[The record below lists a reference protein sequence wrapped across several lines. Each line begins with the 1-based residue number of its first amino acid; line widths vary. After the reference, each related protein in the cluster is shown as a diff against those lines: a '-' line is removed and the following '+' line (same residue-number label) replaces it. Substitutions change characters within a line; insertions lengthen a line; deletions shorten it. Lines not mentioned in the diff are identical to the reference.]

1 MPHTDDVPPV
11 SPDPAYPLAAWFLGP
26 RGENAAVWQEMF
38 AYIFQDYVHWRRNYF
53 PSDPV
58 VVSRVR
64 RRSDDHEAWVDTLA
78 AALDETL
85 NKLKQH
91 FPFHSPRYI
100 AHMLS
105 EQTLPSVLGY
115 FAGMLFNPNNVTAE
129 AAPITVE
136 LELEVGRMMAGMLGF
151 NPKRAW
157 AHITSGGTVAN
168 LEALWV
174 ARTVQFAPLMVQEFC
189 IERSLPFHIQRPSGS
204 TAPIQELSP
213 ADLLALRPNE
223 AILLWR
229 KLART
234 LHEEQGQPLAEVLK
248 QINDHIAGSKF
259 NAGHAGLPT
268 VLQATGLRPLIFASA
283 AAHYSI
289 AKTAN
294 ILGYGEA
301 AVRSVPVTPRFQ
313 MDMDALR
320 AMLDSM
326 APDEY
331 VAAVVG
337 IVGTTEEGAV
347 DPIHEIHFL
356 REERQRTRE
365 RSFWLHVDAA
375 WGGYMRSLFCGL
387 EIEQLPHGSSLEAIC
402 DQYVRVLRMTQK
414 VTLEAGTGRKARKT
428 SEVRWADRNV
438 YAAFLAMAD
447 ADSTT
452 VDPHKMG
459 FTPYPA
465 GIVAFRNGLV
475 TEHIVERAQYISDE
489 AGGIKAID
497 QPPRIDAVGPYILEG
512 SKPGAAALSCWL
524 AHKTIPLTAD
534 GHGQIVRTTLLSAK
548 KLFKLL
554 AHHRHVFDELHG
566 EATNEAGGES
576 GGAERS
582 PLPFTFVPLFE
593 PDTNIVCFV
602 ARPMRSEDGRLV
614 PNDWRLPWI
623 NLLNELIYAATSIA
637 PIDGRRPPPTVQ
649 PYFVSRTRFEQRQYD
664 AASIAPVLE
673 RAGVQAADYRR
684 HGLFVLRS
692 TVMNPWYGEAEQAGV
707 DYLAGFVQHLHTAAA
722 GAMQQVEQARRK
734 MIYDA
739 NDAG

>member
-1 MPHTDDVPPV
+1 VPYINDDQPAP
-11 SPDPAYPLAAWFLGP
+11 SDPAYPLAAWFLGP
-26 RGENAAVWQEMF
+26 RAENAALWQELF

-58 VVSRVR
+58 VVSRVQ
-64 RRSDDHEAWVDTLA
+64 RRSDNHEAWVDNLA

-136 LELEVGRMMAGMLGF
+136 LELEVGRMVAGMLGF

-189 IERSLPFHIQRPSGS
+189 AERKLPFRIGRPGGGASL
-204 TAPIQELSP
+204 IQEMAPAELLS
-213 ADLLALRPNE
+213 LRPTE
-223 AILLWR
+223 ATTLWR
-229 KLART
+229 KLARY
-234 LHEEQGQPLAEVLK
+234 LHEEQGQPVGVVLAE
-248 QINDHIAGSKF
+248 INAHMLQSKF
-259 NAGHAGLPT
+259 NPSQAGLPA
-268 VLQATGLRPLIFASA
+268 VLGRLGLRPLIFASA

-294 ILGYGEA
+294 VLGYGEA

-313 MDMDALR
+313 MDMAALR
-320 AMLDSM
+320 ALLGDL
-326 APDEY
+326 ADDEY

-356 REERQRTRE
+356 REERERTHG
-365 RSFWLHVDAA
+365 RSFWFHVDAA
-375 WGGYMRSLFCGL
+375 WGGYIRSLFCGL
-387 EIEQLPHGSSLEAIC
+387 DLPQLPHGSPLEAIC
-402 DQYVRVLRMTQK
+402 DQYIAALAMEEK
-414 VTLEAGTGRKARKT
+414 MTLEAGTRHKVRKSA
-428 SEVRWADRNV
+428 EVRWAGRDI

-475 TEHIVERAQYISDE
+475 TEHIVQRAQYISED
-489 AGGIKAID
+489 AGGVKAID
-497 QPPRIDAVGPYILEG
+497 QPLHIEAVGPYILEG

-524 AHKTIPLTAD
+524 AHETIPLTVH
-534 GHGQIVRTTLLSAK
+534 GHGQIVRTTLLSAR

-554 AHHRHVFDELHG
+554 AHHRHVFDELHA
-566 EATNEAGGES
+566 EATGE
-576 GGAERS
+576 ERCL
-582 PLPFTFVPLFE
+582 LPFTFVPLFE

-602 ARPMRSEDGRLV
+602 ARPMRWEEGKLA
-614 PNDWRLPWI
+614 PNAWRLPWI

-637 PIDGRRPPPTVQ
+637 PLDGRRPPPAVQ
-649 PYFVSRTRFEQRQYD
+649 PFFVSRTRFEQRQYD
-664 AASIAPVLE
+664 AASIGPVLE
-673 RAGVQAADYRR
+673 RAGVEAADYRR

-692 TVMNPWYGEAEQAGV
+692 TVMNPWYGEAERAGV
-707 DYLAGFVQHLHTAAA
+707 DYLSGFVRHLHGAAA

-734 MIYDA
+734 MIYEKAD
-739 NDAG
+739 DL